1 MAPYCTC
8 LVKKV
13 MESDVYSKVDF
24 GIAAPVLCN
33 SVIVTDRAPDS
44 GSAEDLGE
52 DSSPEI
58 NPHRQVLEAK
68 VV

>member
-13 MESDVYSKVDF
+13 MESDAYSEVDF
-24 GIAAPVLCN
+24 GTVAPVSRN
-33 SVIVTDRAPDS
+33 SAIVTDHAPDS
-44 GSAEDLGE
+44 DSAEDLGE

-58 NPHRQVLEAK
+58 NPCRQVLEAK